1 MPTMLDAAQIKTD
14 FPVLQQTVHNNVP
27 LVYLDN
33 AASSQKPQAVIDA
46 LSNIDS
52 TIYAN
57 VHRGAHWLSDESTA
71 RFEEARDAVA
81 KFINVANSR
90 EIVFTTGATGAI
102 NIVARSWGDA
112 NVQEGDEILLTRFE
126 HHSNIV
132 PWQQLAQRTGAII
145 KWCDITD
152 DGYLNLDEF
161 ENLLSKRTKVVAC
174 TMASNVLGTY
184 TPAKRITELAHAAEA
199 IVVLDAAQAVPHQPL
214 DFIDLDA
221 DFMAFSAHKMLG
233 PSGVGILC
241 GKEALLE
248 AMPPFL
254 GGGSMINVVSEEG
267 FTTAELPA
275 KFEAGTPA
283 ISPVLA
289 LPTCIE
295 YLHNIGMENIQQHEH
310 ELVSYAHEQ
319 LATLGKVNILGPPPA
334 DKAGVVSFTVENLHP
349 HDLTHAL
356 DNQGVAIRAGHH
368 CAMPLHTRLSIPA
381 SARASFYLYNTRSDV
396 DMLVQAID
404 KAIQLFS

>member
-1 MPTMLDAAQIKTD
+1 
-14 FPVLQQTVHNNVP
+14 
-27 LVYLDN
+27 
-33 AASSQKPQAVIDA
+33 
-46 LSNIDS
+46 
-52 TIYAN
+52 
-57 VHRGAHWLSDESTA
+57 
-71 RFEEARDAVA
+71 
-81 KFINVANSR
+81 
-90 EIVFTTGATGAI
+90 
-102 NIVARSWGDA
+102 
-112 NVQEGDEILLTRFE
+112 
-126 HHSNIV
+126 
-132 PWQQLAQRTGAII
+132 
-145 KWCDITD
+145 
-152 DGYLNLDEF
+152 
-161 ENLLSKRTKVVAC
+161 
-174 TMASNVLGTY
+174 MASNVLGTY